1 MSEFRI
7 DKLVSTNGQNGVE
20 FPKGLVGVVTASS
33 GFSGNLTG
41 NVTASEINVTG
52 VLTATSFS
60 GDGSNLTGIDATS
73 LKDSGDTVRVQANT
87 SGAVLTG
94 VVTATT
100 SINVGSNFLNSQGI
114 GVARTNGEFYS
125 GVGTAVG
132 TISYNST
139 HEQIQVWNGSNWK
152 LGDGSAAAGA
162 PLSTFQ
168 IDTMDIAG
176 ANPVVTQ
183 GSVGVGSVFDF
194 DTGGYIVIN
203 NTSNSDI
210 TFDMWC
216 WGGGGANAN
225 VPSHGNPGRG
235 AAGGGVRGRYT
246 LSNASYLTLLVAD
259 APGAY
264 PAGFNNATWPDGGPG
279 SEPGGGSSRIGAG
292 NISFPLIN
300 NGATSYLLIG
310 GGGAGGDDNLI
321 YGPQGGFGGYPSG
334 SNGLSWYQPGEG
346 PATAG
351 HGGTQSAGGAG
362 GAAGRQPAG
371 SPGGK
376 YSGGA
381 SGPNGGSGGGG
392 GYYGGGGAGGYYA
405 RGGGGSSY
413 INPSIT
419 ANTGSFDA
427 IVGGTNFWQALDDST
442 NPGTKP
448 GNAGN
453 GGYGGFIR
461 LKIVSFT

>member
-20 FPKGLVGVVTASS
+20 FPNGVV
-33 GFSGNLTG
+33 
-41 NVTASEINVTG
+41 G

-139 HEQIQVWNGSNWK
+139 HGQIQVWDGSNWK
-152 LGDGSAAAGA
+152 LGDGSAASGA
-162 PLSTFQ
+162 PLSTFE
-168 IDTMDIAG
+168 INTMDIAG
-176 ANPVVTQ
+176 ANPVVTEAT
-183 GSVGVGSVFDF
+183 VGVGSVFDF
-194 DTGGYIVIN
+194 ETAGYIVIN
-203 NTSNSDI
+203 NTSNTNI

-216 WGGGGANAN
+216 WGGGGTNAT
-225 VPSHGNPGRG
+225 PAHGNSKGG
-235 AAGGGVRGRYT
+235 AGAGVRGRYT
-246 LSNASYLTLLVAD
+246 LPNASYLTLLVAD
-259 APGAY
+259 APGTY
-264 PAGFNNATWPDGGPG
+264 PVGFNNPVWPDGGPG

-292 NISFPLIN
+292 NIAFPLIN

-310 GGGAGGDDNLI
+310 GGGAGGDDNMNS
-321 YGPQGGFGGYPSG
+321 GPQGGFAGYPSG
-334 SNGLSWYQPGEG
+334 SNGLAWYSPGEG
-346 PATAG
+346 PAVAG

-376 YSGGA
+376 YAGGA

-419 ANTGSFDA
+419 VNTGSFDTT
-427 IVGGTNFWQALDDST
+427 VGSPSYWQAQDDST

-448 GNAGN
+448 GTAGN

-461 LKIVSFT
+461 LKIVSYT